1 MAYTLLK
8 SGRSPSRERYGGQE
22 GVAMNGSPPLERSR
36 KRIKVRSAWISFAGR
51 IAAQIIGAIA
61 TVTLGVI
68 VLGKHQATAAAST
81 PTAPTVL
88 IATPVRTHGE
98 TVIVMMP
105 VGKDGVDQALARN
118 VAESF
123 EKTKAAAP
131 RPDAPPQRPTGPPS
145 PLSADPSADTRASLE
160 FPRE

>member
-1 MAYTLLK
+1 
-8 SGRSPSRERYGGQE
+8 
-22 GVAMNGSPPLERSR
+22 MNGNPPLERSR
-36 KRIKVRSAWISFAGR
+36 KRNKVRSAWISFAGR

-61 TVTLGVI
+61 TVTLGVF
-68 VLGKHQATAAAST
+68 VLGKHQATAAAAT
-81 PTAPTVL
+81 ATAPTVL

-123 EKTKAAAP
+123 EKTKAAP
-131 RPDAPPQRPTGPPS
+131 RPDAPPQTPTDPPF
-145 PLSADPSADTRASLE
+145 PLSADRSADTRASLE

>member
-1 MAYTLLK
+1 
-8 SGRSPSRERYGGQE
+8 
-22 GVAMNGSPPLERSR
+22 MNGNPPLERSR
-36 KRIKVRSAWISFAGR
+36 KRNKVRSAWISFAGR
-51 IAAQIIGAIA
+51 IAAHIIGAIA

-98 TVIVMMP
+98 TVIVMLP
-105 VGKDGVDQALARN
+105 PGKDGLADPVLARN

-131 RPDAPPQRPTGPPS
+131 RQGARLQTPTGPPAQ
-145 PLSADPSADTRASLE
+145 LSAGPLADSHATLE
-160 FPRE
+160 SPRE

>member
-1 MAYTLLK
+1 
-8 SGRSPSRERYGGQE
+8 
-22 GVAMNGSPPLERSR
+22 MNENPPLERSR
-36 KRIKVRSAWISFAGR
+36 KRSKVRSAWISFAGR

-81 PTAPTVL
+81 ATAPTVL
-88 IATPVRTHGE
+88 VATPVRTHGE

-131 RPDAPPQRPTGPPS
+131 RPDAQPQRPTDQPS

>member
-1 MAYTLLK
+1 
-8 SGRSPSRERYGGQE
+8 
-22 GVAMNGSPPLERSR
+22 MNGNPPLERSQ
-36 KRIKVRSAWISFAGR
+36 KRNKVRSAWISFAGR

-68 VLGKHQATAAAST
+68 VLGRHQATAVAST

-88 IATPVRTHGE
+88 MATPVRTHGE

-105 VGKDGVDQALARN
+105 VGKDGVDQALARS

-123 EKTKAAAP
+123 EKTKADAQ
-131 RPDAPPQRPTGPPS
+131 RPDAQPQRPIDQLS
-145 PLSADPSADTRASLE
+145 PLSTDRSADTRVSLE

>member
-1 MAYTLLK
+1 
-8 SGRSPSRERYGGQE
+8 
-22 GVAMNGSPPLERSR
+22 MNENPPLERSR
-36 KRIKVRSAWISFAGR
+36 KRNKVRSAWISFAGR

-61 TVTLGVI
+61 TVALGVV
-68 VLGKHQATAAAST
+68 VLGKHQATVAAST

-88 IATPVRTHGE
+88 VATPVRTHGE

-123 EKTKAAAP
+123 EKTKAAAR
-131 RPDAPPQRPTGPPS
+131 RPDAQPQRPIDQPS
-145 PLSADPSADTRASLE
+145 PRSADPSDDMRE
-160 FPRE
+160 IPVFPRE